1 MVAGADARLPL
12 PWLEAP
18 LRDALERQHG
28 HALLVQAP
36 DGLGTFEFLRTLAQA
51 WLCEDPCERRRPCGR
66 CAACRLVHGN
76 AHPDLH
82 LLVPESRRAAL
93 AMGDAGADDEPAE
106 TGGRTGRRKPS
117 RQIRI
122 DEVRAAV
129 DWIVHSS
136 SRGRAKVVL
145 LHPAESMNLQ
155 AASALLKS
163 LEEPPGRARWLLGT
177 ADAARLLPTVR
188 SRCQRIVL
196 PAPDEATARE
206 WLAAQGVEGAD
217 VLLAAAG
224 GLPLEARDFAAAGI
238 DARTWCALP
247 GAVARGQAAPLAGWP
262 VARVVDA
269 LLKLCHD
276 AQVQAVGGVARF
288 FPAEALVGGAS
299 LERLAAWGRTL
310 QRIARHDE
318 HPWNEGLMVEALVA
332 EGSGCWQIATTSPAG
347 SRTRLATLDR

>member
-1 MVAGADARLPL
+1 MVAGSDGRLPL

-18 LRDALERQHG
+18 LREALQRQHG

-36 DGLGTFEFLRTLAQA
+36 EGVGTFEFMRTLAQA
-51 WLCEDPCERRRPCGR
+51 WLCEDAGGRRPCGR
-66 CAACRLVHGN
+66 CAACRLVQGRS
-76 AHPDLH
+76 HPDLH
-82 LLVPESRRAAL
+82 LLVPEARRAAL
-93 AMGDAGADDEPAE
+93 AAADAAGDEEPTDAGRS
-106 TGGRTGRRKPS
+106 GKRKPS

-145 LHPAESMNLQ
+145 LYPAEAMNLQ

-177 ADAARLLPTVR
+177 ADAGRLLPTVR
-188 SRCQRIVL
+188 SRCLRIVL
-196 PAPDEATARE
+196 PQPEPSAARD
-206 WLAAQGVEGAD
+206 WLAAQGVEGAE

-224 GLPLEARDFAAAGI
+224 GRPLEARDLAAAGVGA
-238 DARTWCALP
+238 DAWCALP
-247 GAVARGQAAPLAGWP
+247 GAVARGQAAVLAGWP
-262 VARVVDA
+262 VARIVDA

-276 AQVQAVGGVARF
+276 AQVHAVGGRPRY
-288 FPAEALVGGAS
+288 FPAERLVSGAS

-310 QRIARHDE
+310 QRVARHDE
-318 HPWNEGLMVEALVA
+318 HPWNESLMADALVA
-332 EGSGCWQIATTSPAG
+332 EGRGCWHIGTTSSAG
-347 SRTRLATLDR
+347 AHTRLATLGR